1 MPAAEPLAWDLSTP
15 AFVADPHRCLARR
28 RRDAPVYP
36 HAVENGRTEWMITRH
51 RDCLAILRDPG
62 WSAEK
67 FPSALLERVA
77 TDPQAPFSVVAR
89 TVLHMMLVKDG
100 DDHARLRGLVNKA
113 FTPRAIAELRPR
125 VQAIADELLDA
136 AGRRG
141 EFDAIADLGMPLPL
155 IAIAELLGVP
165 LEDRALLKR
174 WSDALVTFLDGSI
187 RERGL
192 ADAAKACVEI
202 RSYMERIFAE
212 RRARPRDDLI
222 SRLLDARDV
231 DDRLSDDELLGTVVL
246 VLAAGHETTTNLIG
260 NGLYTLLRHP
270 DELARLR
277 AHPEL
282 VTPAVEELLRFEPPV
297 SLTSRIPMGRR
308 PRLLFGREVGGDDEV
323 SLVLSAANRDPAV
336 FRDPDR
342 LDLARGDT
350 RHLAFGFGAHFC
362 MGAALARLEGQIAIG
377 SAVARFPSLK
387 LARET
392 AEWRP
397 GYVLRGLVSLPLKL

>member
-15 AFVADPHRCLARR
+15 AFVADPHPFLARL

-113 FTPRAIAELRPR
+113 FTPRAIACTR
-125 VQAIADELLDA
+125 
-136 AGRRG
+136 GRSS
-141 EFDAIADLGMPLPL
+141 AIADLGMPLPL